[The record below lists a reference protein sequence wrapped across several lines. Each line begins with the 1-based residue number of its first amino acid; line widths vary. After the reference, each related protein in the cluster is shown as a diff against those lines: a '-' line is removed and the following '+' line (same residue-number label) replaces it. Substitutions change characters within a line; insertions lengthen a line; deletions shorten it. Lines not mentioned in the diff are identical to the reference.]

1 MVSNALNQNRMLKGA
16 QAFALGIADVMLEPA
31 DFLEQSLRWAASVV
45 SGATVVERHDHTA
58 DADAWATA
66 VAGARGFVKAKLNG
80 AAPAPSRAIDLVESG
95 RTADRD
101 AGFAAEDDALAD
113 LIMSDEFRSGIY
125 AFDLVQRRAKR
136 PVGAPDKALARPVT
150 KVGVVG
156 AGLMASQL
164 ALLFARR
171 LGVPVVMT
179 DLDQSRVDKG
189 VGYVHAEVDK
199 LLGKKRVSPDAANRL
214 KSLVTG
220 STSKAGF
227 ADADFVIEAVFEE
240 MSVKQQVFAEVEAVV
255 TPECVLA
262 TNTSSL
268 SVTEMASKLEH
279 PERVVGFHFFNPVA
293 VLPLLEV
300 VKGERTDD
308 AALATAFAVGKTLK
322 KSCVLVKDAPAFV
335 VNRLLTRFLGEVIA
349 STEDGTPV
357 EVADRALA
365 PLGLPMSPFVLV
377 QLVGPAVALHTG
389 ETLHAAFPERFGVSQ
404 NLKAIVDA
412 GKPGFWS
419 WDDKGRPFL
428 DDETE
433 ALLTVGD
440 QPADRGAGAR
450 PRAVGRGAGDRAD
463 ARRGRRGRGAGHRPV
478 HGARRRLAVPPRRHH
493 AVPRPHRRQRAR
505 RRPPLPRARGGVRPR
520 LTSRVARDAVAP
532 HPGCG
537 ALCQAALLRPGWS
550 ATTPELKC
558 GPHHTVLAAAA
569 GLASAPVTTTN
580 PAPDLSGRTALVTG
594 AASGIGLAV
603 ARTLAGAGAKVHAVD
618 LDAEGLERLA
628 AETDG
633 IVPVTCDLSVLDDVD
648 RLPHEVDVLV
658 NNAGLQHVAPVHE
671 FPTDRFSLIL
681 RVMLEAPFRL
691 ARLTLPHMYAQ
702 GWGRVVN
709 VSSVHGLRASA
720 YKSAYVTAKHGLEGL
735 SKVIALEGAEHGVTS
750 NCVNPAYVRTPLV
763 EKQVDD
769 QAAAHGISA
778 RRGAGAGDAGA
789 GRGEAAGR
797 AGGGGGAGGLA
808 VRARDG
814 VGDGGVLRD
823 GRGLDRALRPHSPD
837 DTGPESPPSP
847 APDSDGADHRER
859 HPPEHDPPDRPAPQP
874 DPQGRRREPG
884 RHHRRVVR
892 LLPLRRRRRRRL
904 PHRVLPR

>member
-1 MVSNALNQNRMLKGA
+1 MTTTATAVTPEALAAGAPDERVTSFHVRDVALTAPDGSSAGTMALITMDNGFDHTKPTTYGPNGLLRLRDALDAIERRVAAGELAAVGITGKPFVFGVGADLKDVGTLTSREQALAVARLGHDQLRRLGELGVPSFAFVNGAAMGGGVEVALHCTYRTISSSVPAVALPECFLGLVPGWGGTYLLPRLVGPAAALEVMVSNALNQNRMLKGP
-16 QAFALGIADVMLEPA
+16 QAFALGMADVMLEPA
-31 DFLEQSLRWAASVV
+31 DFLEQSIRWAASVV
-45 SGATVVERHDHTA
+45 TGSTAVERTDRTA
-58 DADAWATA
+58 DADAWAAA
-66 VAGARGFVKAKLNG
+66 VAGARGFVKAKTNG
-80 AAPAPSRAIDLVESG
+80 AAPAPTRAIDLVESG

-101 AGFAAEDDALAD
+101 AGFAAEDEALAD

-199 LLGKKRVSPDAANRL
+199 LLAKKRVSPDAANRL
-214 KSLVTG
+214 RSLVTG
-220 STSKAGF
+220 STSKEGF

-268 SVTEMASKLEH
+268 SVTEMASGLEH

-389 ETLHAAFPERFGVSQ
+389 ETLHAAFPDRFGVSR
-404 NLKAIVDA
+404 NLQAIVDA

-428 DDETE
+428 DDSTA

-440 QPADRGAGAR
+440 SPQT
-450 PRAVGRGAGDRAD
+450 
-463 ARRGRRGRGAGHRPV
+463 
-478 HGARRRLAVPPRRHH
+478 
-493 AVPRPHRRQRAR
+493 QEQ
-505 RRPPLPRARGGVRPR
+505 VR
-520 LTSRVARDAVAP
+520 
-532 HPGCG
+532 
-537 ALCQAALLRPGWS
+537 
-550 ATTPELKC
+550 
-558 GPHHTVLAAAA
+558 
-569 GLASAPVTTTN
+569 
-580 PAPDLSGRTALVTG
+580 
-594 AASGIGLAV
+594 
-603 ARTLAGAGAKVHAVD
+603 
-618 LDAEGLERLA
+618 
-628 AETDG
+628 
-633 IVPVTCDLSVLDDVD
+633 
-648 RLPHEVDVLV
+648 
-658 NNAGLQHVAPVHE
+658 
-671 FPTDRFSLIL
+671 
-681 RVMLEAPFRL
+681 
-691 ARLTLPHMYAQ
+691 
-702 GWGRVVN
+702 
-709 VSSVHGLRASA
+709 
-720 YKSAYVTAKHGLEGL
+720 
-735 SKVIALEGAEHGVTS
+735 
-750 NCVNPAYVRTPLV
+750 
-763 EKQVDD
+763 
-769 QAAAHGISA
+769 
-778 RRGAGAGDAGA
+778 
-789 GRGEAAGR
+789 
-797 AGGGGGAGGLA
+797 
-808 VRARDG
+808 
-814 VGDGGVLRD
+814 
-823 GRGLDRALRPHSPD
+823 DRALSAVAEEIGLMLDEGVVAEAQDVDLCMVLGAGWPFHLGGITPYLDR
-837 DTGPESPPSP
+837 TGVS
-847 APDSDGADHRER
+847 ER
-859 HPPEHDPPDRPAPQP
+859 VL
-874 DPQGRRREPG
+874 GRRFHAPG
-884 RHHRRVVR
+884 VASV
-892 LLPLRRRRRRRL
+892 PA
-904 PHRVLPR
+904 